1 MYCRKCGKEISEN
14 SFYCKFCGNSVKGES
29 MNINMDVIITFLK
42 SRTKELFIFG
52 MWFLFNILNISSCAK
67 KISFA
72 PVMFLIMIINMDLIY
87 IKYVPSSL
95 HYFIGD
101 LEKSLNIY

>member
-1 MYCRKCGKEISEN
+1 
-14 SFYCKFCGNSVKGES
+14 
-29 MNINMDVIITFLK
+29 
-42 SRTKELFIFG
+42 
-52 MWFLFNILNISSCAK
+52 
-67 KISFA
+67 
-72 PVMFLIMIINMDLIY
+72 MFLIMIINMDLIY

>member
-1 MYCRKCGKEISEN
+1 MYCWKCGKEISEN

-52 MWFLFNILNISSCAK
+52 MWFLFN
-67 KISFA
+67 
-72 PVMFLIMIINMDLIY
+72 
-87 IKYVPSSL
+87 SL
-95 HYFIGD
+95 LY
-101 LEKSLNIY
+101 LLTR